1 MKNQIDPETFKHLV
15 DLAALELDPEEG
27 EYLRGELNNQLNAIH
42 ELEAIPLEGES
53 TVTSHGVEYTAQ
65 IRQTLRED
73 EWKPLEDPLAI
84 IAQAPESDY
93 GFVIVPDIPHEKL
106 D

>member
-1 MKNQIDPETFKHLV
+1 MKNIITPETFEHLV
-15 DLAALELDPEEG
+15 DLAALEMDTEHG
-27 EYLRGELNNQLNAIH
+27 EYLRSELNNQLNAIH
-42 ELEAIPLEGES
+42 ELEAIPLEGEIA
-53 TVTSHGVEYTAQ
+53 VTSHGVPYPAQ
-65 IRQTLRED
+65 ISQTPRED
-73 EWKPLEDPLAI
+73 EWKPLENPSDI